1 MPEWTVLP
9 AQHSASRVCAGGHE
23 GNFSLMS
30 LFVLFQSAASS
41 DGGKCNSFFFNESVE
56 RNSICVLMNIYN
68 LKTEVFSAFIV
79 WFIFVVFISHFIF
92 RPQHR
97 TL

>member
-1 MPEWTVLP
+1 
-9 AQHSASRVCAGGHE
+9 
-23 GNFSLMS
+23 MS

-41 DGGKCNSFFFNESVE
+41 DGGKCNSFFFFYESVE

-79 WFIFVVFISHFIF
+79 WFIFVAFLFLILYSALNTELCSCSIK
-92 RPQHR
+92 
-97 TL
+97 

>member
-1 MPEWTVLP
+1 
-9 AQHSASRVCAGGHE
+9 
-23 GNFSLMS
+23 MS

-41 DGGKCNSFFFNESVE
+41 DGGKCNSFFFYESVE

-79 WFIFVVFISHFIF
+79 WFLFVVFLFLILYYALNTELCSCSIK
-92 RPQHR
+92 
-97 TL
+97 